1 MSEGS
6 ITAATPT
13 RVRVVPAHKAE
24 PAPGLVV
31 DRPLP
36 APGLDQL
43 SPFLMLDHFGP
54 TPIAPGTA
62 GGLNPHPHRGFET
75 VTLLFDGAMEH
86 RDSSGGR
93 GTIRAGGVQW
103 MTAAR
108 GIVHAEYHAPEML
121 ARGGTLH
128 GVQLWVNLPRRFKG
142 EAPGYQ
148 DLPRERIPERIEDG
162 VALRVIA
169 GELSGLRGPARTY
182 TPLAVAHF
190 AFAAEGRTLV
200 PLVAGHHHALYVV
213 RGGVRVEGTAVP
225 ARHLA
230 VIEGEGEVA
239 VTAEAPADAL
249 FLAGEPIA
257 EPVVAWGPFVM
268 STREEIVSARQDF
281 LAGRMGRLDGV
292 PF

>member
-1 MSEGS
+1 MH
-6 ITAATPT
+6 AAAAPL
-13 RVRVVPAHKAE
+13 RVRVVPAAKAE

-36 APGLDQL
+36 GPGLDQL

-54 TPIAPGTA
+54 TPIAAGSA

-75 VTLLFDGAMEH
+75 VTLLFEGAMEH

-93 GTIRAGGVQW
+93 GTLRAGGVQW

-128 GVQLWVNLPRRFKG
+128 GVQLWVNLPRRYKA

-148 DLPRERIPERIEDG
+148 DLPREVIPERTVDG
-162 VALRVIA
+162 VTVRVVA
-169 GELSGLRGPARTY
+169 GDVAGLHGPARTF
-182 TPLAVAHF
+182 TPVTVAELRFAPHRRIALALAP
-190 AFAAEGRTLV
+190 GQQ
-200 PLVAGHHHALYVV
+200 HALYVV
-213 RGGVRVEGTAVP
+213 HGHLHVGGVAVP
-225 ARHLA
+225 ERHLA
-230 VIEGEGEVA
+230 VIEGAGEA
-239 VTAEAPADAL
+239 VVSTKAAAQAL
-249 FLAGEPIA
+249 FLAGAPIA
-257 EPVVAWGPFVM
+257 EPAVAWGPFVM
-268 STREEIVSARQDF
+268 STREEIMAARQDF

>member
-1 MSEGS
+1 ME
-6 ITAATPT
+6 ATDPA
-13 RVRVVPAHKAE
+13 RHVRLVRARKAE

-54 TPIAPGTA
+54 TPVAAGAA

-75 VTLLFDGAMEH
+75 VTVLFDGAMEH

-121 ARGGTLH
+121 AGGGTLH
-128 GVQLWVNLPRRFKG
+128 GVQLWVNLPRRYKG

-148 DLPRERIPERIEDG
+148 DLPREAIPARSADG
-162 VALRVIA
+162 ATWRVIA
-169 GELSGLRGPARTY
+169 GAVSGMQGPARTY
-182 TPLAVAHF
+182 TPVTVAHL
-190 AFAAEGRTLV
+190 ALEPAARARL
-200 PLVAGHHHALYVV
+200 PLAAGQVQAVYVV
-213 RGGVRVEGTAVP
+213 RGAIAVDGVPVP
-225 ARHLA
+225 ERHLA
-230 VIEGEGEVA
+230 VISGAG
-239 VTAEAPADAL
+239 TATLAAATAGDVL

-268 STREEIVSARQDF
+268 NTAEEIAAARQDF
-281 LAGRMGRLDGV
+281 LTGRMGRLDGV

>member
-1 MSEGS
+1 MARRR
-6 ITAATPT
+6 I
-13 RVRVVPAHKAE
+13 RVVRARKAE

-54 TPIAPGTA
+54 TPIAAGAP

-86 RDSSGGR
+86 RDSSGGQ
-93 GTIRAGGVQW
+93 GTIRPGGVQW

-108 GIVHAEYHAPEML
+108 GVVHAEYHAAEML

-142 EAPGYQ
+142 EPAGYQ
-148 DLPRERIPERIEDG
+148 DLPRASIAERSAAGTTLRVVAGEVDG
-162 VALRVIA
+162 V
-169 GELSGLRGPARTY
+169 RGPARTF
-182 TPLAVAHF
+182 TPVTVAHV
-190 AFAAEGRTLV
+190 TLGGGATLHV

-213 RGGVRVEGTAVP
+213 RGTVRIDDIRVP
-225 ARHLA
+225 ERHLA
-230 VIEGEGEVA
+230 VIATEGGQAA
-239 VTAEAPADAL
+239 VTLVGDGEADAL
-249 FLAGEPIA
+249 FLAGEPIL

-268 STREEIVSARQDF
+268 NTHEEIMAAQRDF
-281 LAGRMGRLDGV
+281 AAGRMGRLDGV